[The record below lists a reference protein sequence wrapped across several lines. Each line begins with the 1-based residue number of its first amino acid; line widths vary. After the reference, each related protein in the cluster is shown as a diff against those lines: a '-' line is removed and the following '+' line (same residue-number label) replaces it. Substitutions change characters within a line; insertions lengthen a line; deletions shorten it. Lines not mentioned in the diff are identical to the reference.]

1 MNAFL
6 AFLHEHGLVLTP
18 PAVGAVLLLVARYVV
33 GLQTPEQWVALGER
47 SPRLQGLLRFAR
59 GAGLD
64 PVKALQGIEQMLT
77 GVVTPDSA
85 LRAAELAV
93 ENAALRAA
101 LARLGASPSTVIEA
115 AAVGR
120 DPAPP
125 NPQSG
130 RASVAAMAVCLVLS
144 LAGMLRCSGPQH
156 PGDAGADWRPGTTIA
171 LVVID
176 GSVQAALA
184 EDAATGLAGAD
195 LATYDAALRGAHDA
209 LQSAEGHIA
218 NGASACQLHTDAA
231 LLVDLFERVAAILSA
246 QGKPVPSSIVS
257 GAARLAGVLDAILPP
272 CVDAGAGLSARL
284 RVAYRLPGGAR

>member
-1 MNAFL
+1 MLSTKL
-6 AFLHEHGLVLTP
+6 APYAPALLAALVTLVVLPTI
-18 PAVGAVLLLVARYVV
+18 GALVNWM
-33 GLQTPEQWVALGER
+33 LWWDTPERWDAFAAEHPKQASAIRLLRAVFPHLRKALGY
-47 SPRLQGLLRFAR
+47 AR
-59 GAGLD
+59 D
-64 PVKALQGIEQMLT
+64 
-77 GVVTPDSA
+77 
-85 LRAAELAV
+85 
-93 ENAALRAA
+93 A
-101 LARLGASPSTVIEA
+101 LASKYAGP
-115 AAVGR
+115 
-120 DPAPP
+120 
-125 NPQSG
+125 PQSG

-176 GSVQAALA
+176 GSVHAALA

-284 RVAYRLPGGAR
+284 RVAYRLTGSAR